1 MNNDWRT
8 ESTKHKLLLSL
19 LLLGLF
25 LLNPTLLFLSFR
37 LLWMSSGKACESL
50 KASFLHKHTIFPLS
64 QPNEQTWGLWG
75 QHLHEKQC
83 WLVAILPAYDG
94 ASSLSAMEVK
104 HFESLGNGPTED
116 ANEDREVPLT
126 MQAHTHIKQHLSVN
140 KRGSSN
146 RPWRRESWRTSKAL
160 MWSDGRGPRRDG
172 ILPSTS
178 NWQEKE
184 RKQEEGSEIKKI
196 NIAELIA
203 KRGMTRHN
211 KVKRMM
217 GERWSL
223 SVLLCLAF
231 TLKMIQHG
239 EHMDVNYISL
249 NGDTF

>member
-1 MNNDWRT
+1 MYCPQKCVCFKEHQQR
-8 ESTKHKLLLSL
+8 SVCLKK
-19 LLLGLF
+19 F
-25 LLNPTLLFLSFR
+25 FR
-37 LLWMSSGKACESL
+37 
-50 KASFLHKHTIFPLS
+50 
-64 QPNEQTWGLWG
+64 
-75 QHLHEKQC
+75 
-83 WLVAILPAYDG
+83 ILPGLAQTLHMMDDPRPDRRVAEESEG
-94 ASSLSAMEVK
+94 LSHFHQPVTAAHLFFHRLQSEAPWLGPISS
-104 HFESLGNGPTED
+104 NT
-116 ANEDREVPLT
+116 
-126 MQAHTHIKQHLSVN
+126 HTHIKQHLSVN

-146 RPWRRESWRTSKAL
+146 GPWRRESWRTSKAL